1 MAIFLLKKSYQVSN
15 QKEIGFKDLWGS
27 HGVFTT
33 IRLLGKPGKLI
44 LFKSHFNGL
53 IESLKKYK
61 IYTKNIEKNIK
72 CLIHLNINKN
82 INYDHLLR
90 VALTK
95 KNLSIS
101 IRKRIKV
108 KKNFE
113 LKIINYKRID
123 PVTKNLYYKKILK
136 ELNKYDPSKT
146 DIALV
151 YKGKILETCTSN
163 ILFFKNREYFSP
175 KNNCYIGNTIKYLKG
190 KIKISFKDI
199 YYKDLKKFD
208 EIMLIGS
215 GKGVTPVK
223 YIKQMNWKS
232 KNDFGYKKII
242 KYLNFK
248 SL

>member
-44 LFKSHFNGL
+44 LFKSHFKGL
-53 IESLKKYK
+53 IKSLKRYK
-61 IYTKNIEKNIK
+61 IYTKKIEKNINH
-72 CLIHLNINKN
+72 LIHSNINKN

-95 KNLSIS
+95 NFISIS
-101 IRKRIKV
+101 IRKRLKP

-113 LKIINYKRID
+113 LKLINYRRID

-151 YKGKILETCTSN
+151 YRGKILETCTSN

-175 KNNCYIGNTIKYLKG
+175 KNNCYIGNTINYLKG

-199 YYKDLKKFD
+199 YYRDLKKFD

-232 KNDFGYKKII
+232 KNNFGYQKVKKH
-242 KYLNFK
+242 LNF
-248 SL
+248 

>member
-44 LFKSHFNGL
+44 LFKSHFKGL
-53 IESLKKYK
+53 IKSLKKYK
-61 IYTKNIEKNIK
+61 IYSKNIETNIK
-72 CLIHLNINKN
+72 RLIYSNINKN
-82 INYDHLLR
+82 INYDHLFR
-90 VALTK
+90 IALTK
-95 KNLSIS
+95 KFISIS
-101 IRKRIKV
+101 VRKRLKP
-108 KKNFE
+108 KKDFE
-113 LKIINYKRID
+113 LKLINYRRID
-123 PVTKNLYYKKILK
+123 PETKNLYYKKILK

-151 YKGKILETCTSN
+151 YRGKILETCTSN
-163 ILFFKNREYFSP
+163 ILFFKNKEYFSP
-175 KNNCYIGNTIKYLKG
+175 KNNCYIGNTINYLKG

-199 YYKDLKKFD
+199 YYRDLKKFD

-232 KNDFGYKKII
+232 KNNFGYQKVSKH
-242 KYLNFK
+242 LNF
-248 SL
+248 

>member
-1 MAIFLLKKSYQVSN
+1 MAIFLSKKSYLVSN
-15 QKEIGFKDLWGS
+15 LKEIGFKDLWGS

-33 IRLLGKPGKLI
+33 IRLIGKPGKLV
-44 LFKSHFNGL
+44 LFKNHFNGL
-53 IESLKKYK
+53 IKSLKKYK
-61 IYTKNIEKNIK
+61 IYTKNIESNIK
-72 CLIHLNINKN
+72 HLIHSSINKN

-95 KNLSIS
+95 KIISIS
-101 IRKRIKV
+101 LRKRLKP

-123 PVTKNLYYKKILK
+123 PSTKNLYYKKILK
-136 ELNKYDPSKT
+136 ELNRHDSTKT

-151 YKGKILETCTSN
+151 YRGKILETCTSN
-163 ILFFKNREYFSP
+163 ILFFKNKEYFTP

-199 YYKDLKKFD
+199 NYKDLKKFD

-223 YIKQMNWKS
+223 YIKEMNWKC
-232 KNDFGYKKII
+232 KNNLGYKNVK

-248 SL
+248 S

>member
-1 MAIFLLKKSYQVSN
+1 MATFLLKKSYQASN
-15 QKEIGFKDLWGS
+15 QKEIEFKDLWGS

-33 IRLLGKPGKLI
+33 IRLIGKPGKLV
-44 LFKSHFNGL
+44 LFKNHFSGL
-53 IESLKKYK
+53 IKSLKKYK
-61 IYTKNIEKNIK
+61 IYTKNIERNTKH
-72 CLIHLNINKN
+72 LIHSSINKN

-95 KNLSIS
+95 KIISIS
-101 IRKRIKV
+101 LRKRLKP

-123 PVTKNLYYKKILK
+123 PLTKNLYYKKILK
-136 ELNKYDPSKT
+136 ELNRHDSTKT

-151 YKGKILETCTSN
+151 YRGKILETCTSN
-163 ILFFKNREYFSP
+163 ILFFKNKEYFTP

-199 YYKDLKKFD
+199 NYKDLKKFD

-223 YIKQMNWKS
+223 YIKEMNWKS
-232 KNDFGYKKII
+232 ENDFGYKKIS

-248 SL
+248 

>member
-1 MAIFLLKKSYQVSN
+1 MAIFLLKKSYQASN

-44 LFKSHFNGL
+44 LFKSHFKRL
-53 IESLKKYK
+53 IKSLKKYK
-61 IYTKNIEKNIK
+61 IYPKNIETNIK
-72 CLIHLNINKN
+72 RLIYSSINKN
-82 INYDHLLR
+82 INYDHLFR
-90 VALTK
+90 IALTK
-95 KNLSIS
+95 KFISIS
-101 IRKRIKV
+101 IRKRLKP
-108 KKNFE
+108 KKDFE
-113 LKIINYKRID
+113 LKLINYRRID
-123 PVTKNLYYKKILK
+123 PKTKNLYYKKILK

-175 KNNCYIGNTIKYLKG
+175 KNNCYIGNTINYLKG

-199 YYKDLKKFD
+199 YYKDLKKFE

-223 YIKQMNWKS
+223 YIKVIDWKS
-232 KNDFGYKKII
+232 KNNFGYKKIN

>member
-1 MAIFLLKKSYQVSN
+1 MAIFLLKKSYQASN
-15 QKEIGFKDLWGS
+15 KKEIGFKDLWGS

-33 IRLLGKPGKLI
+33 VRLLGKPGKLI
-44 LFKSHFNGL
+44 LFKSHFKGL
-53 IESLKKYK
+53 IKSLKRYK
-61 IYTKNIEKNIK
+61 IYTKKIEKNINR
-72 CLIHLNINKN
+72 LIHSNINKN

-95 KNLSIS
+95 NFISIS
-101 IRKRIKV
+101 IRKRLKP

-113 LKIINYKRID
+113 LKLINYRRTD

-151 YKGKILETCTSN
+151 YRGKILETCTSN

-175 KNNCYIGNTIKYLKG
+175 KNDCYIGNTINYLKG

-199 YYKDLKKFD
+199 YCKDLKKFD

-215 GKGVTPVK
+215 GKGVTSVK
-223 YIKQMNWKS
+223 YIKEMNWKS
-232 KNDFGYKKII
+232 ENNFGYKKIS

-248 SL
+248 

>member
-1 MAIFLLKKSYQVSN
+1 MAIFLSKKSYLVSN
-15 QKEIGFKDLWGS
+15 LKEIGFKDLWGS

-33 IRLLGKPGKLI
+33 IRLIGKPGKLV
-44 LFKSHFNGL
+44 LFKNHFNGL
-53 IESLKKYK
+53 IKSLKKYK
-61 IYTKNIEKNIK
+61 IYTKNIESNIK
-72 CLIHLNINKN
+72 HLIHSSINKN

-95 KNLSIS
+95 KIISIS
-101 IRKRIKV
+101 LRRRLKP

-123 PVTKNLYYKKILK
+123 PSTKNLYYKKILK
-136 ELNKYDPSKT
+136 ELNRHDSTKT

-151 YKGKILETCTSN
+151 YRGKILETCTSN
-163 ILFFKNREYFSP
+163 ILFFKNKEYFTP
-175 KNNCYIGNTIKYLKG
+175 KNNCYIGNTIRYLKG

-199 YYKDLKKFD
+199 NYKDLKKFD

-223 YIKQMNWKS
+223 YIKEMNWKS
-232 KNDFGYKKII
+232 ENDFGYKKIS
-242 KYLNFK
+242 KYLKFK
-248 SL
+248 

>member
-27 HGVFTT
+27 RGVFTT

-44 LFKSHFNGL
+44 LFKSHFKGL
-53 IESLKKYK
+53 IKSLKKYK
-61 IYTKNIEKNIK
+61 IYSKNIETNINR
-72 CLIHLNINKN
+72 LIYSNINKN
-82 INYDHLLR
+82 INYDHLFR
-90 VALTK
+90 IALTK
-95 KNLSIS
+95 KFISIS
-101 IRKRIKV
+101 IRKRLKPKKDFEIK
-108 KKNFE
+108 
-113 LKIINYKRID
+113 LINYRRID
-123 PVTKNLYYKKILK
+123 PETKNLYYKKILK
-136 ELNKYDPSKT
+136 ELNKYDPSRT

-175 KNNCYIGNTIKYLKG
+175 KNNCYIGNTINYLKG

-199 YYKDLKKFD
+199 YYRDLKKFD

-215 GKGVTPVK
+215 GKGVTSVK

-232 KNDFGYKKII
+232 KNNFGYKKVN
-242 KYLNFK
+242 KYLNF
-248 SL
+248 

>member
-1 MAIFLLKKSYQVSN
+1 MAIFLLKKSYQASN
-15 QKEIGFKDLWGS
+15 HKEIRFKDLWGS

-33 IRLLGKPGKLI
+33 IRLVGKPGKLV
-44 LFKSHFNGL
+44 LFKSHFSGL
-53 IESLKKYK
+53 IKSLKKYK
-61 IYTKNIEKNIK
+61 IYTKNIGRNIK
-72 CLIHLNINKN
+72 FLINSNINKN
-82 INYDHLLR
+82 FNYDHLLR

-95 KNLSIS
+95 KILSIS
-101 IRKRIKV
+101 IRKRIQP

-113 LKIINYKRID
+113 LKIINYKRTD

-136 ELNKYDPSKT
+136 ELNKFDSSKT

-163 ILFFKNREYFSP
+163 ILFFKNKEYFSP
-175 KNNCYIGNTIKYLKG
+175 KNDCYIGNTIKYLK
-190 KIKISFKDI
+190 KKTKISFKDI

-208 EIMLIGS
+208 EIILIGS
-215 GKGVTPVK
+215 GKGVTPIK
-223 YIKQMNWKS
+223 YIKDINWKS
-232 KNDFGYKKII
+232 KNNFGYKRIK